1 MRKWSVS
8 LAAGSRQRSRGPGSG
23 GPGSGADSLCP
34 ARAEQGW
41 GSQGPTAGR
50 GCHLRIAWGA
60 LFASLHLPFPLDSST
75 ALQGLGLG
83 GGSRT

>member
-8 LAAGSRQRSRGPGSG
+8 LAAGSRQCSCGPGTG
-23 GPGSGADSLCP
+23 GPGSGAGSLCH
-34 ARAEQGW
+34 ARAKQGW
-41 GSQGPTAGR
+41 GSQGLTAGR

-75 ALQGLGLG
+75 ALQGLGPG
-83 GGSRT
+83 SGSRT